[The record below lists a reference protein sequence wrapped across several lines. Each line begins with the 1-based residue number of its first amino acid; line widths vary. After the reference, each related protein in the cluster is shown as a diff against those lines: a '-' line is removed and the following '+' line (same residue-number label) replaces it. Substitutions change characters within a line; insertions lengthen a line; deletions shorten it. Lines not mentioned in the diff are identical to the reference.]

1 MRFHVLGPGPVGT
14 LVSRHLCKTLD
25 TTKHGVVL
33 IHKISHRL
41 KKANL
46 AGNTLKVELESVV
59 DTSTA
64 FRSEVF
70 QAAQQLRY
78 DERQENLLA
87 RAEKKAR
94 AEGGSD
100 SSEAKRISPY
110 EPMRFLPRSPG
121 AVTFKAAT
129 LTARQ
134 QAEYIEFVLAPLQK
148 HFRLVFT

>member
-1 MRFHVLGPGPVGT
+1 MRFHVLGLGPIGT
-14 LVSRHLCKTLD
+14 LVSHHLCKSLD

-33 IHKISHRL
+33 IHKYAHQL

-46 AGNTLKVELESVV
+46 AGNILKVEREGVV

-78 DERQENLLA
+78 EERQEKFLV

-100 SSEAKRISPY
+100 SSKAKRVSPLSIQDTVLLIESLIVAIKAY
-110 EPMRFLPRSPG
+110 TRTRSSTLSRPWSPG
-121 AVTFKAAT
+121 
-129 LTARQ
+129 
-134 QAEYIEFVLAPLQK
+134 
-148 HFRLVFT
+148 